1 MTKRTSKKLLN
12 WRRRKARVRKRITGT
27 SERPRLT
34 IYRSAKHIYAQ
45 VIDDTAGVMLAAAS
59 TLDKEFERAE
69 EMTKSDCAR
78 RVGEMLASRCLAK
91 DIDAVVFDRNGFPY
105 RSRRVSSLAEGARE
119 AGLKF

>member
-45 VIDDTAGVMLAAAS
+45 VIDDTAGATLAAAS